1 MSLLLVATLLHT
13 ASAYDCNVTFIN
25 SRLDVETS
33 TLCQYLNYH
42 AFMLVSFGLAFAVLF
57 TIAICTLLC
66 NGGVVT
72 GGVEQ
77 CAKTCVICF
86 FLAFGLESW
95 LAFVY
100 VFLAILYLCVPV
112 SVLLSTV
119 RRRPNAVVDV
129 VVVVEIET
137 EPVVSN
143 DTVCPICLESG
154 AGRRWS
160 ETKCGHL
167 FHVDCISQWVR
178 RTCPMC
184 RADRFGGG

>member
-1 MSLLLVATLLHT
+1 MSLFLIATLLHT

-25 SRLDVETS
+25 SRLDVETN

-42 AFMLVSFGLAFAVLF
+42 AFMLVCFGLTFVVLF
-57 TIAICTLLC
+57 TVTMGTLLC

-72 GGVEQ
+72 DGVEQ
-77 CAKTCVICF
+77 CAKICFICF

-100 VFLAILYLCVPV
+100 VALAILYLCVPV

-119 RRRPNAVVDV
+119 RRPNAVVDV

-137 EPVVSN
+137 DPVVSD

-167 FHVDCISQWVR
+167 FHVDCISQWR
-178 RTCPMC
+178 LTCPMC
-184 RADRFGGG
+184 RAELCSVV